1 MLTGINSTAAG
12 LVAGIFI
19 QISLCMEWAY
29 EESLIFL
36 LSIFLLMSA
45 KIPSPFIL
53 VIVGFAYWLVA

>member
-1 MLTGINSTAAG
+1 
-12 LVAGIFI
+12 
-19 QISLCMEWAY
+19 MEWAF

-36 LSIFLLMSA
+36 LSIFLLISA